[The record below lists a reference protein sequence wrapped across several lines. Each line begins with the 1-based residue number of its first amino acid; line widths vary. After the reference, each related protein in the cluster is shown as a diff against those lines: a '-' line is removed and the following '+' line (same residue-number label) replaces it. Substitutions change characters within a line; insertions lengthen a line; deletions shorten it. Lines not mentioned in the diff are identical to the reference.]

1 MPCAFSALFVHVVF
15 STKDRAPHLSP
26 DLAER
31 LFPYLGGI
39 VRELKGSAL
48 EINGPADH
56 VHLLLAIPPNIALAD
71 LLRVLK
77 TSSSRWVHDRF
88 PARKGFAWQAGYSA
102 FTVSAS
108 RLEQVRRY
116 IASQQTHHRKTSY
129 QEEILALLRK
139 HGSDTYVPGLAE

>member
-1 MPCAFSALFVHVVF
+1 MPCAFNALFVHIVF

-56 VHLLLAIPPNIALAD
+56 VHLLLAIPANIALAD

-77 TSSSRWVHDRF
+77 TNSSRWVHDRF
-88 PARKGFAWQAGYSA
+88 PARKEFAWQAGYSA

-108 RLEQVRRY
+108 RLEQVRKY
-116 IASQQTHHRKTSY
+116 IASQQAHHRKASY
-129 QEEILALLRK
+129 REEILALLKR
-139 HGSDTYVPGLAE
+139 HGLDVDVRDLDG

>member
-1 MPCAFSALFVHVVF
+1 
-15 STKDRAPHLSP
+15 
-26 DLAER
+26 LAER

-56 VHLLLAIPPNIALAD
+56 VHLLITIPPNVALAD

-77 TSSSRWVHDRF
+77 TNSSRWVHDRF
-88 PARKGFAWQAGYSA
+88 PARTGFAWQAGYSA

-129 QEEILALLRK
+129 REEILALLSRSSLGPK
-139 HGSDTYVPGLAE
+139 R